1 MKKHT
6 TEIYTQVVMLEN
18 LFDVIV
24 NDIESTKV
32 PFEVRSRKIDYED
45 HYPIM
50 ISDLLKLLQGY
61 YLIHPQFLNHNN

>member
-1 MKKHT
+1 MKNILRKF
-6 TEIYTQVVMLEN
+6 ITQVVMLEN

-50 ISDLLKLLQGY
+50 ISDL
-61 YLIHPQFLNHNN
+61 